1 METVQAHD
9 FIACQ
14 TFDAHLLSGCSKP
27 AFVSSSG
34 PPSGSN
40 LLILQHRRFDTVV
53 PADRVLS
60 RFCHGKQETSLHW
73 FRKWFRIRYV
83 ESRGV
88 AQPGSAP
95 ALGASRRLPKLLL
108 ILHTSNGFNN
118 LGNLLFAQS

>member
-1 METVQAHD
+1 MGTVQAHD

-27 AFVSSSG
+27 AFVSFSG
-34 PPSGSN
+34 PPSRSN

-60 RFCHGKQETSLHW
+60 RFCHGKQETSLRC

-95 ALGASRRLPKLLL
+95 ALGADQRLPKLLL

>member
-1 METVQAHD
+1 MGTVQAHD
-9 FIACQ
+9 FIAWQ
-14 TFDAHLLSGCSKP
+14 TFDAHLLSRCSKP

-60 RFCHGKQETSLHW
+60 RFCHGKQETSLHC
-73 FRKWFRIRYV
+73 FGKWFRIRYV

-95 ALGASRRLPKLLL
+95 ALGAGGPRFKSARPDQ
-108 ILHTSNGFNN
+108 F
-118 LGNLLFAQS
+118 LFS